1 MKLKQFFSGY
11 IGDRAFYKRTLA
23 IAIPMI
29 IQNTVT
35 NLVNLLDN
43 LMVGSLGT
51 EQMSGVAIVNM
62 FIAVILLGKNHFT
75 EALGRVECEIV
86 CHNGT
91 PGKEV
96 PGLCAFHTFIAVG
109 SDFFAC
115 LKGKIRE
122 EAAHEFLWYLIEN
135 LPPVSGKIDRR
146 GEKLFCFRDNSEK
159 RCLARAKAQKHTFVT
174 VKLKV

>member
-62 FIAVILLGKNHFT
+62 FIFVFNLAIFGAISGAGIFT
-75 EALGRVECEIV
+75 AQFNGRGDVDGV
-86 CHNGT
+86 R
-91 PGKEV
+91 
-96 PGLCAFHTFIAVG
+96 HT
-109 SDFFAC
+109 
-115 LKGKIRE
+115 LR
-122 EAAHEFLWYLIEN
+122 
-135 LPPVSGKIDRR
+135 
-146 GEKLFCFRDNSEK
+146 
-159 RCLARAKAQKHTFVT
+159 
-174 VKLKV
+174 VKLVICAVVGVLGV